1 LSEMR
6 SPSDWLM
13 GTQRCAAP
21 AERPASS
28 TAGPCC
34 PAPGGGAAQPA
45 RKTIGRT
52 TLVFMTPSYS
62 QIATLWKRTPLF
74 VGAALA
80 VNGCIR
86 RKQFGER
93 RATSPKGHDRRR
105 GNRRLDDRRRPL
117 EMADQDRDPP
127 HRIG

>member
-1 LSEMR
+1 MR

-21 AERPASS
+21 AARPESS

-52 TLVFMTPSYS
+52 TLVFTAHPNLTF
-62 QIATLWKRTPLF
+62 ATLWKRTPLS

-80 VNGCIR
+80 VNGCTR
-86 RKQFGER
+86 RKRFGKPR
-93 RATSPKGHDRRR
+93 GTSPKGYDRWR
-105 GNRRLDDRRRPL
+105 GDRRLDDRRRPL
-117 EMADQDRDPP
+117 AMADQDRDSSD
-127 HRIG
+127 RIG